1 MFMILQ
7 NLSFGTLV
15 LNSTLLAFSAYL
27 VSGGWRYVKVVLVT
41 LPRDLTGLIRLV
53 KTHWFLYKLR
63 KRNATVP
70 QAFKDNVEKEP
81 NRIMFFYEEEKWT
94 AREIDILSNKVANAF
109 LEHGFQPG
117 QEVALFMDS
126 RPEFVAIWLG
136 LAKAG
141 IVSALINTN
150 QRLDTLVH
158 SITVV
163 NCKAVIFGTEL
174 SSAIDD
180 VYDKL
185 KKESSLE
192 FFHFGDNKQTKIA
205 QSKSLQQMISESSGS
220 DPVNLSLGN
229 FSGKF

>member
-1 MFMILQ
+1 MLLQ
-7 NLSFGTLV
+7 DLSFGAV
-15 LNSTLLAFSAYL
+15 ALNTTLLAFGLYI
-27 VSGGWRYVKVVLVT
+27 VSGGWRYAKVVIVT
-41 LPRDLTGLIRLV
+41 LPRDLTGLIRLIQ
-53 KTHWFLYKLR
+53 THWYLYKLR
-63 KRNATVP
+63 RRNATVP
-70 QAFKDNVEKEP
+70 QAFKDNVERDP
-81 NRIMFFYEEEKWT
+81 NRIMFFYEDEKWT

-185 KKESSLE
+185 KSQSSLE
-192 FFHFGDNKQTKIA
+192 FFHYGDSKNCKVA
-205 QSKSLQQMISESSGS
+205 QSKSLKQMINESSGG
-220 DPVNLSLGN
+220 DPVNLNLGN
-229 FSGKF
+229 FTGE